1 LSQNTKPSIPQVFQS
16 NSLPASLNSSS
27 SSDINNVAL
36 PPNIASIIAI
46 ATAATTTT
54 NPTQNTASLKNTEK
68 VSEALTTP
76 VSSSELSLLLS
87 KLPILTNTIKEPQV
101 NLIQESTLEKSKEN
115 LKSELITKALAPLNI
130 PSNSIIYSKD
140 VKENEPVKKEDGMVV
155 DINNNKTNIQD
166 TNKTIDSSRLDE
178 KAKLDAILQVT
189 MNQTNQIYNTSKTIN
204 NSSFVSL
211 NNKPNKYNGMETVV
225 SVSGIVPV
233 NVTTNNNN
241 WAVRSLNRIPP
252 PTYLCTICKIPG
264 HYKNFCPEAVS
275 QKKKFDIIEYI
286 DRFSIGLFFI

>member
-1 LSQNTKPSIPQVFQS
+1 MS
-16 NSLPASLNSSS
+16 N
-27 SSDINNVAL
+27 SDINNVAL

-46 ATAATTTT
+46 ATAATTATT
-54 NPTQNTASLKNTEK
+54 TTSPTNANTAGVKNIEK
-68 VSEALTTP
+68 VSEALTTSI
-76 VSSSELSLLLS
+76 SSSELSILLS

-130 PSNSIIYSKD
+130 PSNPTIYSKD
-140 VKENEPVKKEDGMVV
+140 VKENDTVKKEDGMVV
-155 DINNNKTNIQD
+155 DINNNNTNIQD
-166 TNKTIDSSRLDE
+166 TKTMDSSRLDE

-189 MNQTNQIYNTSKTIN
+189 MNQTSQIYNTSKTVS
-204 NSSFVSL
+204 NSSFMSL
-211 NNKPNKYNGMETVV
+211 NNKPNKYNGTETIA
-225 SVSGIVPV
+225 STSGIVPV

-241 WAVRSLNRIPP
+241 WTTRSLNRIPP

-275 QKKKFDIIEYI
+275 PKKYSILSNILI
-286 DRFSIGLFFI
+286 DFLLDYFLFKFFISNKFSLKFVFF